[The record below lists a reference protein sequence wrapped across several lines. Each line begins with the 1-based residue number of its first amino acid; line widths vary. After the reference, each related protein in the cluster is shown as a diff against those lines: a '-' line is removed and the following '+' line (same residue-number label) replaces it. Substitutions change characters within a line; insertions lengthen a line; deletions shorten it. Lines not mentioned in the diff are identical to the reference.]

1 MDNSTIIILTET
13 IVLALASLFALA
25 LGYKRELM
33 MLQLNSYRNERYVRW
48 FNSSNENT
56 SNLRIGSC
64 IALFLLLVYNLPFYA
79 TSIVAIGILLW
90 IIISLAIAKYKKPLV
105 WTNRARRIY
114 LTMWIVTL
122 LALAVMFGFSFHA
135 SPVESTVMW
144 TDVVQNEILVLLLLY
159 VVSPIVI
166 LCSNWLLKP
175 IERRINDKY
184 VNEAS
189 DILRQMPDLKIIG
202 ITGSYGK
209 TSTKHYLN
217 RILSEK
223 FDVLM
228 TPGSFNTT
236 MGVVRTVREY
246 LKPYNEVFI
255 VEMGAKQPGDI
266 KEICDLVHPTIGIVT
281 AVGEQHLESFKT
293 IENIQKTKFELI
305 DALPSDGFGVVNDD
319 FEYVAN
325 RKVADKKCLR
335 YAVQN
340 KKNADY
346 IAKDIILDH
355 TGTSFTVSGEGH
367 ELRLHTKLVGECNI
381 SNLMAAV
388 IVALRLGV
396 DENKIR
402 YAVEKIDQVEHRLNM
417 KRTPGGVTIIDDAF
431 NSNPTG
437 SRMALEVL
445 GAMKSGKRIVVTPG
459 MIELGDKQY
468 ELNKQLGINAAKNA
482 DIAIVVNQYNR
493 QPIVDGLI
501 EGGMPEEN
509 IITVDSFNEAQKH
522 LASIL
527 KAGDTVLYEN
537 DLPDTFK

>member
-1 MDNSTIIILTET
+1 MDNYTIITLTET
-13 IVLALASLFALA
+13 IVLALASVAALA

-48 FNSSNENT
+48 FNSSQEST
-56 SNLRIGSC
+56 SALRIGAC
-64 IALFLLLVYNLPFYA
+64 ISLFMLLIYNLPFYA
-79 TSIVAIGILLW
+79 TSIVSIGILLW
-90 IIISLAIAKYKKPLV
+90 IIISLARAKYKKPLV

-114 LTMWIVTL
+114 VTMWVITAVL
-122 LALAVMFGFSFHA
+122 LAVTFGLTFHFTSVMPSEGWIKVA
-135 SPVESTVMW
+135 
-144 TDVVQNEILVLLLLY
+144 QNEILVLLLLY
-159 VVSPIVI
+159 VISPLVI
-166 LCSNWLLKP
+166 LSSNWILKP
-175 IERRINDKY
+175 VERRINNRY
-184 VNEAS
+184 VSEAAE
-189 DILRQMPDLKIIG
+189 ILSQMPDLKIIG

-217 RILSEK
+217 RILSERY
-223 FDVLM
+223 DVVM
-228 TPGSFNTT
+228 TPGSYNTT

-266 KEICDLVHPTIGIVT
+266 KEICDLVHPSIGIVT

-305 DALPSDGFGVVNDD
+305 DALPSDGLGVVNDD

-325 RKVADKKCLR
+325 RTVADKECLR
-335 YAVQN
+335 YAV
-340 KKNADY
+340 KNRANAAY
-346 IAKDIILDH
+346 TATDIVLDH
-355 TGTSFTVSGEGH
+355 TGTSFTVCGEGH

-445 GAMKSGKRIVVTPG
+445 GAMNSGKRILVTPG
-459 MIELGDKQY
+459 MIELGDRQY
-468 ELNKQLGINAAKNA
+468 ELNKQLGINAAKNC
-482 DIAIVVNQYNR
+482 DMAIVVNQYNR
-493 QPIVDGLI
+493 EPIVEGLI
-501 EGGMPEEN
+501 EGGMKADV
-509 IITVDSFNEAQKH
+509 IITVDTFNEAQKH
-522 LASIL
+522 IASNV
-527 KAGDTVLYEN
+527 KKGDTILYEN